1 MKHCRKVPKQNKEL
15 TRKELRKRI
24 NQLENENRILNRDSS
39 EYHDLKR
46 RIKALDSHQL
56 VNLEPLPDDG
66 REFIEFIERK
76 VVQEL
81 AEFLYEQKLIKF
93 ETRVDMYSAG
103 EPVDIIEA
111 RINVIA
117 PEVSILK

>member
-1 MKHCRKVPKQNKEL
+1 MKHRRKVPKQNEEL

-39 EYHDLKR
+39 EYHDLKS
-46 RIKALDSHQL
+46 RIKILGNTQL
-56 VNLEPLPDDG
+56 VNLELLPDDG
-66 REFIEFIERK
+66 REFIERK
-76 VVQEL
+76 VVREL
-81 AEFLYEQKLIKF
+81 AKVLYEQKLIKF

-111 RINVIA
+111 RIKVIA
-117 PEVSILK
+117 PEVY

>member
-39 EYHDLKR
+39 EYHDLKS
-46 RIKALDSHQL
+46 RIKDLVSHQL
-56 VNLEPLPDDG
+56 VNLELLPDDG
-66 REFIEFIERK
+66 REFIERK

-81 AEFLYEQKLIKF
+81 AESLYKQKLIKF
-93 ETRVDMYSAG
+93 EKRVDMYSAG
-103 EPVDIIEA
+103 EPVNIIEA
-111 RINVIA
+111 QIKIIA
-117 PEVSILK
+117 PEVY

>member
-1 MKHCRKVPKQNKEL
+1 MKHRRKVPKQNEEL

-39 EYHDLKR
+39 EYHDLKS
-46 RIKALDSHQL
+46 RIKVLSNTQL
-56 VNLEPLPDDG
+56 INLELLPDDW
-66 REFIEFIERK
+66 REFIERK

-81 AEFLYEQKLIKF
+81 AEVLYEQNLIKF

-111 RINVIA
+111 RIKIIA
-117 PEVSILK
+117 PEVY